1 MLPPQDASDDPDKP
15 VETANPE
22 LYGRLDFGKIFAW
35 LILGVVLIYISGLF
49 VYERNLHSH
58 LFPAASNLIASQLS
72 LRFSRNITFI
82 QFAYT
87 ALQALIYS
95 VLFVITFFAII
106 PLVLD
111 KVLPNLYFRLGLEGA
126 NQGQISQVWRDAPRW
141 QRIVRSPG
149 AIYFIMLLLPALF
162 YIIARFTGIQNPA
175 GVNWLYL
182 LCAVITTLYLLAVVW
197 SMQRSM
203 AKNQLIY
210 PPRVRASS
218 SLLIIFWSMLAAF
231 CLLLGWW
238 GTGRLQL
245 AISQGL
251 AGSNN
256 YYYQQ
261 VQQSFVNALSSYFV
275 SDAAGLDE
283 WGSWGELQIRLSDAM
298 INKSISAFISFYEFH
313 LQEFIALI
321 YALML
326 TLATALLLEHNIR
339 SIILFAVAVVSIVIL
354 YFFIPYITLAQ
365 SPGVLNSGI
374 VMLITLAIYLPVLLW
389 LLHSRKIEAQDLIT
403 IQIRA

>member
-141 QRIVRSPG
+141 QRIVRSPR
-149 AIYFIMLLLPALF
+149 AIYFTMLLIPALF

-256 YYYQQ
+256 YYYQR
-261 VQQSFVNALSSYFV
+261 VQQSFVNDLSSYFV